1 MSTAQT
7 DSANSIGFSRFL
19 SNLWAS
25 QKFHYYLMF
34 LPALLLLIG
43 ILYPF
48 VLGIGTSLTNGKLY
62 AQANDQFI
70 GLQNYINLFANR
82 VFLQS
87 IFNTLAYVLMV
98 IAIQIPLGMAVA
110 LLLDNATPVRSVMR
124 GSLVLPLLIPPVVA
138 GLMWK
143 TMMQPTSGILNWFL
157 QQFGVPPF
165 AWLTDTQTALFSVVI
180 IDTWLYMPFAA
191 LILLAGLQSV
201 PVDMTEAARVD
212 GASHWAIFRY
222 LQLPWMVPYAL
233 LVMLFRAAD
242 AIKSFE
248 LIYPTTRGGPLNAT
262 RVMHIMAYEEAFRW
276 ANIGRAMAVVFILWL
291 IAYVVSTILVRIWQ
305 KRAEDI
311 QGGL

>member
-1 MSTAQT
+1 
-7 DSANSIGFSRFL
+7 
-19 SNLWAS
+19 
-25 QKFHYYLMF
+25 MF

-48 VLGIGTSLTNGKLY
+48 VLGVGTSLTNGKLY

-70 GLQNYINLFANR
+70 GLQNYVNLFANR

-87 IFNTLAYVLMV
+87 IFNTFAYVLMV
-98 IAIQIPLGMAVA
+98 LAIQIPLGMAVA
-110 LLLDNATPVRSVMR
+110 LLLDIASPVRSAMR
-124 GSLVLPLLIPPVVA
+124 SSLVLPLLIPPVVA

-157 QQFGVPPF
+157 QLVGLPPF

-201 PVDMTEAARVD
+201 PVDMVEAARVD

-242 AIKSFE
+242 AIKTFE

-276 ANIGRAMAVVFILWL
+276 ANVGRAMAVVFILWF
-291 IAYVVSTILVRIWQ
+291 IAYVVSTILARIWQ

>member
-1 MSTAQT
+1 
-7 DSANSIGFSRFL
+7 
-19 SNLWAS
+19 
-25 QKFHYYLMF
+25 MF

-48 VLGIGTSLTNGKLY
+48 VLGVGTSLTNGKLY

-70 GLQNYINLFANR
+70 GLQNYVDLFANR

-87 IFNTLAYVLMV
+87 IFNTFAYVLMV
-98 IAIQIPLGMAVA
+98 LVIQIPLGMAVA
-110 LLLDNATPVRSVMR
+110 LLLDIASPVRSAMR
-124 GSLVLPLLIPPVVA
+124 SSLVLPLLIPPVVA

-157 QQFGVPPF
+157 QLVGLPPF

-201 PVDMTEAARVD
+201 PVDMVEAARVD

-242 AIKSFE
+242 ALKTFE

-276 ANIGRAMAVVFILWL
+276 ANIGRAMAVVFILWF